1 MSQNPN
7 YPPPFTVSNVP
18 PVPRSH
24 FKTGCACG
32 CGLSLL
38 IFFVF
43 LFCCVAM
50 FQQGSGNST
59 ADRVVLSGPDSPFK
73 NDCDKVAVIQI
84 NETIMETDGFIN
96 DQIEDIKEDPT
107 VKAIVLRMDT
117 PGGSVS
123 ASDYFY
129 HKLTKL
135 REKTNIPI
143 VVSMGSICASG
154 GYYISMSCGN
164 ENEGV
169 LFAEPTTWTGSIGV
183 ILSKYDISELAQKVG
198 VKEDSIKSHE
208 LKGMGSMFR
217 PMTEQEQKLF
227 QALVDDAFGRFREV
241 VYSGR
246 KKFNDDHDALTPL
259 ATGQVFTTK
268 DALESGLIDREGYLE
283 DAVNRAIELAKL
295 DRKTTQV
302 FTYTAKGSLMDLVIS
317 SQEKLKKTEVKE
329 IQEMAAP
336 KALYLW
342 Q

>member
-1 MSQNPN
+1 MSQIPN
-7 YPPPFTVSNVP
+7 YPPPLTVSNVP
-18 PVPRSH
+18 PVPRSR
-24 FKTGCACG
+24 FKSGCACG
-32 CGLSLL
+32 CGTSLL
-38 IFFVF
+38 IFFLILCF
-43 LFCCVAM
+43 GLTL
-50 FQQGSGNST
+50 QSSST
-59 ADRVVLSGPDSPFK
+59 SSANRVVISGPDSPFK
-73 NDCDKVAVIQI
+73 DDCDKVAVIKI
-84 NETIMETDGFIN
+84 NEAIMETDGFIY
-96 DQIEDIKEDPT
+96 DQIEDVKEDST

-129 HKLTKL
+129 HKLTEL
-135 REKTNIPI
+135 RKKTNIPI
-143 VVSMGSICASG
+143 VVSMGSVCASG
-154 GYYISMSCGN
+154 GYYIAMSCGN

-183 ILSKYDISELAQKVG
+183 IISKYDVSELAQKVG

-208 LKGMGSMFR
+208 LKGMGSMLR
-217 PMTEQEQKLF
+217 PMTEQEQTIF
-227 QALVDDAFGRFREV
+227 QALVNDAFGRFREV
-241 VYSGR
+241 VYTGR

-283 DAVNRAIELAKL
+283 DAINRAIEMAKL
-295 DRKTTQV
+295 DREKTQV
-302 FTYTAKGSLMDLVIS
+302 FTYTAKASLMDLVIS

>member
-1 MSQNPN
+1 MSQIPD
-7 YPPPFTVSNVP
+7 YPPPLTISDVP
-18 PVPRSH
+18 PAPHSH
-24 FKTGCACG
+24 FKRGCACG

-38 IFFVF
+38 ILFLMLFFCISV
-43 LFCCVAM
+43 V
-50 FQQGSGNST
+50 QDSST
-59 ADRVVLSGPDSPFK
+59 ISSADRLVISGPDGLF
-73 NDCDKVAVIQI
+73 NDNCNKVAVIKI
-84 NETIMETDGFIN
+84 NEAIMETNGFIN
-96 DQIEDIKEDPT
+96 DQIENVKNDST

-129 HKLTKL
+129 HKLTEL
-135 REKTNIPI
+135 RKKTHIPI

-154 GYYISMSCGN
+154 GYYIAMSCGN

-183 ILSKYDISELAQKVG
+183 IISKYDLSDLAQKVG

-208 LKGMGSMFR
+208 LKGMGSLTR
-217 PMTEQEQKLF
+217 PMTEQEQKIF
-227 QALVDDAFGRFREV
+227 QALVDDAFGRFRDV

-283 DAVNRAIELAKL
+283 DAINRAIELAKL
-295 DRKTTQV
+295 DRDSTQV
-302 FTYTAKGSLMDLVIS
+302 FTYTAKTSLMDLVIS
-317 SQEKLKKTEVKE
+317 SQERIKKTEVKE

>member
-1 MSQNPN
+1 MSQTPN
-7 YPPPFTVSNVP
+7 YPPPLTVSNVP
-18 PVPRSH
+18 PAPRSG
-24 FKTGCACG
+24 FKSGCACG
-32 CGLSLL
+32 CGTSLL
-38 IFFVF
+38 ILF
-43 LFCCVAM
+43 LLLCIGLA
-50 FQQGSGNST
+50 QQSSSTST
-59 ADRVVLSGPDSPFK
+59 ANRIVLSGPASAFGG
-73 NDCDKVAVIQI
+73 DCSKVAVIQI

-129 HKLTKL
+129 HKLTEL
-135 REKTNIPI
+135 RKKTSMPI
-143 VVSMGSICASG
+143 VVSMGSVCASG
-154 GYYISMSCGN
+154 GYYISMCCGN

-183 ILSKYDISELAQKVG
+183 IISKYDLSDLAQKVG

-208 LKGMGSMFR
+208 LKGMGSMLR
-217 PMTEQEQKLF
+217 PMTEQEQTIF

-283 DAVNRAIELAKL
+283 DAVNRAIEMAKL
-295 DRKTTQV
+295 DREKTQV
-302 FTYTAKGSLMDLVIS
+302 FTYTAKASLVDLVLS

-329 IQEMAAP
+329 IQEMASP

>member
-1 MSQNPN
+1 MSETPN
-7 YPPPFTVSNVP
+7 YPPPLTVSNVP
-18 PVPRSH
+18 PAPRSG
-24 FKTGCACG
+24 FKSGCACG
-32 CGLSLL
+32 CGTSLL
-38 IFFVF
+38 ILF
-43 LFCCVAM
+43 LLLCIGLT
-50 FQQGSGNST
+50 QESSST
-59 ADRVVLSGPDSPFK
+59 SSANRTVLSGPDSAFSG
-73 NDCDKVAVIQI
+73 DCDKVAVIRI
-84 NETIMETDGFIN
+84 NETIMETEGFIN
-96 DQIEDIKEDPT
+96 DQIDDVKDDPT

-129 HKLTKL
+129 HKLTEL
-135 REKTNIPI
+135 RKKTNMPI
-143 VVSMGSICASG
+143 VVSMGSVCASG
-154 GYYISMSCGN
+154 GYYIAMCCGN

-217 PMTEQEQKLF
+217 PMTEQEQTIF

-246 KKFNDDHDALTPL
+246 KKFNDNHDALTPL

-295 DRKTTQV
+295 DRKKTQV
-302 FTYTAKGSLMDLVIS
+302 FSYTAKGSLMDLVIS

>member
-1 MSQNPN
+1 MSQIPN
-7 YPPPFTVSNVP
+7 YPPPLTVSNVP
-18 PVPRSH
+18 PVPRSR
-24 FKTGCACG
+24 FKSGCACG
-32 CGLSLL
+32 CGTSLL
-38 IFFVF
+38 IFFLILCF
-43 LFCCVAM
+43 GLTL
-50 FQQGSGNST
+50 QSSST
-59 ADRVVLSGPDSPFK
+59 SSANRVVISGPDSPFK
-73 NDCDKVAVIQI
+73 DDCDKVAVIKI
-84 NETIMETDGFIN
+84 NEAIMETDGFIY
-96 DQIEDIKEDPT
+96 DQIEDVKEDST

-129 HKLTKL
+129 HKLTEL
-135 REKTNIPI
+135 RKKTNIPI
-143 VVSMGSICASG
+143 VVSMGSVCASG
-154 GYYISMSCGN
+154 GYYIAMSCGN

-183 ILSKYDISELAQKVG
+183 IISKYDVSELAQKVG

-208 LKGMGSMFR
+208 LKGMGSMLR
-217 PMTEQEQKLF
+217 PMTEQEQTIF
-227 QALVDDAFGRFREV
+227 QALVNDAFGRFREV
-241 VYSGR
+241 VYTGR

-283 DAVNRAIELAKL
+283 DAINRAIEMAKL
-295 DRKTTQV
+295 DREKTQV
-302 FTYTAKGSLMDLVIS
+302 FTYTAKASLMDLVIR

>member
-1 MSQNPN
+1 MSPIPN
-7 YPPPFTVSNVP
+7 YPPPLTVSNVSP
-18 PVPRSH
+18 APRSG
-24 FKTGCACG
+24 FKSGCACG
-32 CGLSLL
+32 CGTSLL
-38 IFFVF
+38 ILF
-43 LFCCVAM
+43 LILCIGLA
-50 FQQGSGNST
+50 QQSSSNST
-59 ADRVVLSGPDSPFK
+59 ANRVVISGPESAFG
-73 NDCDKVAVIQI
+73 NDCNKVAVIKI

-96 DQIEDIKEDPT
+96 DQIEDVKNDSS

-129 HKLTKL
+129 HQLTEL
-135 REKTNIPI
+135 RKKTNIPI

-154 GYYISMSCGN
+154 GYYISMCCGN

-183 ILSKYDISELAQKVG
+183 IISKYDVSELAQKVG

-208 LKGMGSMFR
+208 LKGMGSMLR

-283 DAVNRAIELAKL
+283 DAVNRAIEMAKL
-295 DRKTTQV
+295 DREKTQV
-302 FTYTAKGSLMDLVIS
+302 FTYTAKASLMDLVIS

>member
-7 YPPPFTVSNVP
+7 YPPPLTVSDVSP
-18 PVPRSH
+18 APRSR

-32 CGLSLL
+32 CGTSLL
-38 IFFVF
+38 ILF
-43 LFCCVAM
+43 LIFCLALT
-50 FQQGSGNST
+50 QQETLTVN
-59 ADRVVLSGPDSPFK
+59 RVIISGPNSPFNEK
-73 NDCDKVAVIQI
+73 CGKVAVIQI

-96 DQIEDIKEDPT
+96 DQIEDVKNDST

-129 HKLTKL
+129 HKLTEL
-135 REKTNIPI
+135 RKKTNIPI
-143 VVSMGSICASG
+143 VVSMGSVCASG
-154 GYYISMSCGN
+154 GYYIAMSCGN

-217 PMTEQEQKLF
+217 PMTEQEQTIF

-283 DAVNRAIELAKL
+283 DAINRAIEMAKL
-295 DRKTTQV
+295 DRETTQV
-302 FTYTAKGSLMDLVIS
+302 FKYSAKASLMDLVVS
-317 SQEKLKKTEVKE
+317 SQERIKTTQVKE